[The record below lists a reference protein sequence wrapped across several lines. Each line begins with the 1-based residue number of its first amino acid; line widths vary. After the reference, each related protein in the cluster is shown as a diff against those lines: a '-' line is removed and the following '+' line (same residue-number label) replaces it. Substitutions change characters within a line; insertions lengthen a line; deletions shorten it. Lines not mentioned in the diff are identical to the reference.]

1 MTSQHKPGCMTSWRL
16 IVLLS
21 TGLVWLI
28 SLSSP
33 ATPILPSINTNFIV
47 SVTNS
52 TYGAL
57 GDNATDNTTA
67 IQSAITAA
75 SRGGLTNG
83 LLGGSVRIPAGTNA
97 YLCGPLTLANNVN
110 LQIDGG
116 AILRLLPYGT
126 YPGGI
131 TSPASFITGSSLTN
145 IAISGPGAIDGQ
157 GAPWWPGYKTNS
169 RPVIVNFSKCS
180 RVLIQTLTISNPP
193 CQHMSIKGSGGNVT
207 IQGLTELAPDSITGN
222 PLSHNTDGIDL
233 AETNCLIQ
241 NCNLSVGDDNI
252 AIGSSAGLS
261 SDILVTNCAF
271 GNGHGVSIGS
281 YTSSGVSNLTVINCT
296 FNGTQNG
303 IRLKSDN
310 DRAGLVQ
317 NLAYLNLG
325 MTNVNMPFTIYS
337 YYNGSISPDGVT
349 PMQAAAQAVAAVTG
363 TTPIWRNILFSN
375 INGTASS
382 GNPAGTIWSRT
393 ELPATNIL
401 FDQVN
406 LTAFGTFSLFNVSGV
421 QFIDSHFTLPAG
433 IGTFTL
439 FNAQV
444 TVSNS
449 TAAAGPVFFEG
460 ITTNGYENVFTLAN
474 ATAATANTNV
484 INNGPVTLI
493 GGTLTL
499 SNNFIL
505 TPNTVLNVWPG
516 TNTAKLMVVGNLTL
530 GGTNNIYAGGG
541 FTNGTY
547 TLMSCSG
554 TLSGSA
560 PVLGNLPATSHA
572 TLFSLATN
580 TAKQVNLVVSS
591 PAPPLLKNVQLVNLT
606 NLVLTATGGNTN
618 FSCYL
623 LTTTNLTQPFANW
636 LRLATNSFL
645 PNGTLSFTNAITT
658 NAPRGFYLLQ
668 YP

>member
-1 MTSQHKPGCMTSWRL
+1 M
-16 IVLLS
+16 
-21 TGLVWLI
+21 
-28 SLSSP
+28 
-33 ATPILPSINTNFIV
+33 
-47 SVTNS
+47 
-52 TYGAL
+52 
-57 GDNATDNTTA
+57 
-67 IQSAITAA
+67 
-75 SRGGLTNG
+75 
-83 LLGGSVRIPAGTNA
+83 RIPAGTNA

-193 CQHMSIKGSGGNVT
+193 CQHISIKGSGGNVT
-207 IQGLTELAPDSITGN
+207 IQGLTEMAPDSITGN

-241 NCNLSVGDDNI
+241 NCHLSVGDDNI

-337 YYNGSISPDGVT
+337 YYNGSISPDGIT

-363 TTPIWRNILFSN
+363 TTPVWRNILFSN

-401 FDQVN
+401 FD
-406 LTAFGTFSLFNVSGV
+406 
-421 QFIDSHFTLPAG
+421 
-433 IGTFTL
+433 
-439 FNAQV
+439 
-444 TVSNS
+444 
-449 TAAAGPVFFEG
+449 
-460 ITTNGYENVFTLAN
+460 
-474 ATAATANTNV
+474 
-484 INNGPVTLI
+484 
-493 GGTLTL
+493 
-499 SNNFIL
+499 
-505 TPNTVLNVWPG
+505 
-516 TNTAKLMVVGNLTL
+516 
-530 GGTNNIYAGGG
+530 
-541 FTNGTY
+541 
-547 TLMSCSG
+547 
-554 TLSGSA
+554 
-560 PVLGNLPATSHA
+560 
-572 TLFSLATN
+572 
-580 TAKQVNLVVSS
+580 
-591 PAPPLLKNVQLVNLT
+591 
-606 NLVLTATGGNTN
+606 
-618 FSCYL
+618 
-623 LTTTNLTQPFANW
+623 
-636 LRLATNSFL
+636 
-645 PNGTLSFTNAITT
+645 
-658 NAPRGFYLLQ
+658 
-668 YP
+668 

>member
-1 MTSQHKPGCMTSWRL
+1 MTAS
-16 IVLLS
+16 
-21 TGLVWLI
+21 
-28 SLSSP
+28 
-33 ATPILPSINTNFIV
+33 ATPILPTINTNFIV
-47 SVTNS
+47 TVTNG

-57 GDNATDNTTA
+57 GDNSTDNTTA

-110 LQIDGG
+110 LQIDGE

-131 TSPASFITGSSLTN
+131 TSPANFISGSSLTN

-157 GAPWWPGYKTNS
+157 GTPWWPGYKTNS
-169 RPVIVNFSKCS
+169 RPVIVSFSKCS

-317 NLAYLNLG
+317 NLSYLNLG
-325 MTNVNMPFTIYS
+325 MTNVNMPFVIYS
-337 YYNGSISPDGVT
+337 YYNGSVSPNNVT
-349 PMQAAAQAVAAVTG
+349 VMQAATQAVATVVS
-363 TTPIWRNILFSN
+363 TTPIWRNLLFSN

-382 GNPAGTIWSRT
+382 GNPAGAIWSRT
-393 ELPATNIL
+393 ELPATNFI
-401 FDQVN
+401 FNHVTF
-406 LTAFGTFSLFNVSGV
+406 TAYDTFNLFNVSGV
-421 QFIDSHFTLPAG
+421 QFIDSHFNLPAN
-433 IGTFTL
+433 ISTFTL
-439 FNAQV
+439 FNAQI

-449 TAAAGPVFFEG
+449 TPGASQVSFDGL
-460 ITTNGYENVFTLAN
+460 TTNGYGNSFVFAN
-474 ATAATANTNV
+474 APATTANTNV

-493 GGTLTL
+493 SSTLTL
-499 SNNFIL
+499 SNNFTL
-505 TPNTVLNVWPG
+505 SPNTVLNFWPG
-516 TNTAKLMVVGNLTL
+516 TNITKLMVVGNLTL
-530 GGTNNIYAGGG
+530 GGTNNISAGGG

-554 TLSGSA
+554 ILNGTVPAL
-560 PVLGNLPATSHA
+560 VTLPAMPHA
-572 TLFSLATN
+572 TLFSLVTN

-591 PAPPLLKNVQLVNLT
+591 PAPPLLKNVKLVNPT

-618 FSCYL
+618 FNCYV
-623 LTTTNLTQPFANW
+623 LTTTNLVQPFTNW

-645 PNGTLSFTNAITT
+645 TNGSFSYTNAIST
-658 NAPRGFYLLQ
+658 NASRGFYLLQ

>member
-1 MTSQHKPGCMTSWRL
+1 MTAS
-16 IVLLS
+16 
-21 TGLVWLI
+21 
-28 SLSSP
+28 
-33 ATPILPSINTNFIV
+33 ATPILPTINTNFIV
-47 SVTNS
+47 TVTNG

-57 GDNATDNTTA
+57 GDNSTDNTTA

-110 LQIDGG
+110 LQIDGE

-131 TSPASFITGSSLTN
+131 TSPANFISGSSLTN

-157 GAPWWPGYKTNS
+157 GTPWWPGYKTNS
-169 RPVIVNFSKCS
+169 RPVIVSFSKCS

-317 NLAYLNLG
+317 NLSYLNLG
-325 MTNVNMPFTIYS
+325 MTNVNMPFVIYS
-337 YYNGSISPDGVT
+337 YYNGSVSPNNVT
-349 PMQAAAQAVAAVTG
+349 VMQAATQAVATVVS
-363 TTPIWRNILFSN
+363 TTPIWRNLLFSN

-382 GNPAGTIWSRT
+382 GNPAGAIWSRT
-393 ELPATNIL
+393 ELPATNFI
-401 FDQVN
+401 FNHVTF
-406 LTAFGTFSLFNVSGV
+406 TAYDTFNLFNVSGV
-421 QFIDSHFTLPAG
+421 QFIDSHFNLPAN
-433 IGTFTL
+433 ISTFTL
-439 FNAQV
+439 FNAQI

-449 TAAAGPVFFEG
+449 TPGASQVSFDGL
-460 ITTNGYENVFTLAN
+460 TTNGYGNSFVFAN
-474 ATAATANTNV
+474 APATTANTNV

-493 GGTLTL
+493 SSTLTL
-499 SNNFIL
+499 SNNFTL
-505 TPNTVLNVWPG
+505 SPNTVLNFWPG
-516 TNTAKLMVVGNLTL
+516 TNITKLMVVGNLTL
-530 GGTNNIYAGGG
+530 GGTNNISAGGG

-547 TLMSCSG
+547 TVMSCSG
-554 TLSGSA
+554 ILNGTVPAL
-560 PVLGNLPATSHA
+560 VTLPAMPHA
-572 TLFSLATN
+572 TLFSLVTN

-591 PAPPLLKNVQLVNLT
+591 PAPPLLKNVKLVNPT

-618 FSCYL
+618 FNCYV
-623 LTTTNLTQPFANW
+623 LTTTNLVQPFTNW

-645 PNGTLSFTNAITT
+645 TNGSFSYTNAIST
-658 NAPRGFYLLQ
+658 NASRGFYLLQ

>member
-1 MTSQHKPGCMTSWRL
+1 MTSQQKPGRLTSWWRIIL
-16 IVLLS
+16 PVLAIC
-21 TGLVWLI
+21 GM
-28 SLSSP
+28 SSMTAS
-33 ATPILPSINTNFIV
+33 ATPILPAINTNFIV
-47 SVTNS
+47 TVTNS

-57 GDNATDNTTA
+57 GDNSTDNTTA

-83 LLGGSVRIPAGTNA
+83 LLGGSVRIPAGTDA

-131 TSPASFITGSSLTN
+131 TSPANFISGSSLTN

-169 RPVIVNFSKCS
+169 RPVIVSFSKCS

-317 NLAYLNLG
+317 NLSYLNLG
-325 MTNVNMPFTIYS
+325 MTNVNMPFVIYS
-337 YYNGSISPDGVT
+337 YYNGSV
-349 PMQAAAQAVAAVTG
+349 MQAATQAVATVVS
-363 TTPIWRNILFSN
+363 TTPIWRNLLFSN

-382 GNPAGTIWSRT
+382 GNPAGAIWSRT
-393 ELPATNIL
+393 ELPATNFI
-401 FDQVN
+401 FSHVN
-406 LTAFGTFSLFNVSGV
+406 FTAYDTFNLFNVSGV
-421 QFIDSHFTLPAG
+421 QFIDSHFYLPAN
-433 IGTFTL
+433 ISTFTL
-439 FNAQV
+439 FNAQI

-449 TAAAGPVFFEG
+449 MPGASQVSFDGL
-460 ITTNGYENVFTLAN
+460 TTNGYGNSFVFAN
-474 ATAATANTNV
+474 APATTANTNV
-484 INNGPVTLI
+484 IANAPVTLI
-493 GGTLTL
+493 GSILTV
-499 SNNFIL
+499 SNSFIL
-505 TPNTVLNVWPG
+505 TPTTVFNFWPG
-516 TNTAKLMVVGNLTL
+516 TNTARLAVVGNLTL
-530 GGTNNIYAGGG
+530 GGTNNIAAGAG

-547 TLMSCSG
+547 TLMSCTG
-554 TLSGSA
+554 TLNGN
-560 PVLGNLPATSHA
+560 PPTLGLLPATSHA
-572 TLFSLATN
+572 TLFNLVTN
-580 TAKQVNLVVSS
+580 TSRQVNLVSAS
-591 PAPPLLKNVQLVNLT
+591 PAAPLINNVHLVSQT
-606 NLVLTATGGNTN
+606 NLVLTGTGGNTN
-618 FSCYL
+618 FNCYVL
-623 LTTTNLTQPFANW
+623 FTTNLTQTPAIW
-636 LRLATNSFL
+636 TRLATNSFQ
-645 PNGTLSFTNAITT
+645 PNGTFSFTNAIITS
-658 NAPRGFYLLQ
+658 APRRFYLLQ

>member
-499 SNNFIL
+499 SNNFSL

>member
-505 TPNTVLNVWPG
+505 TPNTVLNFWPG

>member
-1 MTSQHKPGCMTSWRL
+1 MTSQHKPECL
-16 IVLLS
+16 IAWWWVILLVA
-21 TGLVWLI
+21 GLGWSSLI
-28 SLSSP
+28 SAG
-33 ATPILPSINTNFIV
+33 ATPILPAINTNFIV
-47 SVTNS
+47 TVTNS

-57 GDNATDNTTA
+57 GDNATDNTSA

-75 SRGGLTNG
+75 SHGGLTNG

-110 LQIDGG
+110 FQIDGG
-116 AILRLLPYGT
+116 AILRLLPYDS

-131 TSPASFITGSSLTN
+131 TSPANFISGSSLTN

-169 RPVIVNFSKCS
+169 RPVIVSFSKCS

-233 AETNCLIQ
+233 AETNCLVQ

-261 SDILVTNCAF
+261 RDIVVTNCIF

-317 NLAYLNLG
+317 NLSYLNLG
-325 MTNVNMPFTIYS
+325 MTNVNMPFVIYS
-337 YYNGSISPDGVT
+337 YYNSSISPNNVAA
-349 PMQAAAQAVAAVTG
+349 MQAATQAVDTVVS
-363 TTPIWRNILFSN
+363 TTPIWRNLLFSN

-382 GNPAGTIWSRT
+382 GNPAGAVWSRT
-393 ELPATNIL
+393 ELPATNFI
-401 FDQVN
+401 FSHVN
-406 LTAFGTFSLFNVSGV
+406 FTAYDTFNLFNVSGV
-421 QFIDSHFTLPAG
+421 QFIDSHFYLPAN
-433 IGTFTL
+433 ISTFTL
-439 FNAQV
+439 FNAQI

-449 TAAAGPVFFEG
+449 MPGASQVSFDGL
-460 ITTNGYENVFTLAN
+460 TTNGYGNSFVFAN
-474 ATAATANTNV
+474 APATAANTNV
-484 INNGPVTLI
+484 IANGPVTLI
-493 GGTLTL
+493 GSILTV
-499 SNNFIL
+499 SNSFIL
-505 TPNTVLNVWPG
+505 TPTTVLNFWPG
-516 TNTAKLMVVGNLTL
+516 TNAAKLAVVGNLTL
-530 GGTNNIYAGGG
+530 GGTNNIAAGAG

-547 TLMSCSG
+547 TLMSCTG
-554 TLSGSA
+554 TLNGSL
-560 PVLGNLPATSHA
+560 PNLGLLPATSHA
-572 TLFSLATN
+572 TLFNLITN
-580 TAKQVNLVVSS
+580 TSRQINLVVAA
-591 PAPPLLKNVQLVNLT
+591 PAAPLINNVHLVSQT
-606 NLVLTATGGNTN
+606 NLVLTGTGGNTN
-618 FSCYL
+618 FNCYVL
-623 LTTTNLTQPFANW
+623 FTTNLTQTPAIW
-636 LRLATNSFL
+636 TRLATNSFQ
-645 PNGTLSFTNAITT
+645 PNGTFSFTNAITT
-658 NAPRGFYLLQ
+658 SAPRRFYLLQ